1 MKEASNMEPKKS
13 NMEKYIEARAIAEYN
28 SNPRQYM
35 AIGFIG
41 SVIIS
46 AMVILGCGVICK

>member
-1 MKEASNMEPKKS
+1 MKEVSNIEPKKS
-13 NMEKYIEARAIAEYN
+13 NMEKYIEARAIAEYT
-28 SNPRQYM
+28 SNPEQYM

-46 AMVILGCGVICK
+46 AMVILGCYAICK